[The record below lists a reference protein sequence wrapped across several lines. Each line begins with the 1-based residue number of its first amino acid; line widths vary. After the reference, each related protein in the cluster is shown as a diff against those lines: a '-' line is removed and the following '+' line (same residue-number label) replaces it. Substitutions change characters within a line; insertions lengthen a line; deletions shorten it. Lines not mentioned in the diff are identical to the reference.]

1 MLDAAVE
8 EGCTFWD
15 TADLYGDNEELVGKW
30 LVLSTFPHRSCLLTV
45 LSPFGR
51 FKRTGKRDQIFLATK
66 FGFVPGQSGV
76 VDGRPEYVKTA
87 AELSLK
93 KLGVDVVDL
102 YYLHVCPFIS
112 SLQLIS

>member
-1 MLDAAVE
+1 M
-8 EGCTFWD
+8 
-15 TADLYGDNEELVGKW
+15 
-30 LVLSTFPHRSCLLTV
+30 TV
-45 LSPFGR
+45 FFGR

-66 FGFVPGQSGV
+66 FGFVLGQSGV

-102 YYLHVCPFIS
+102 YYLHVCSFIS
-112 SLQLIS
+112 SLLLIILMIMGFLETGSKGTH